1 MWVSD
6 FMTERNCATPQLVY
20 GFAVYITYFFNY
32 IPIPFFA
39 NFLQLS
45 ENVFIHI
52 YCYLKITN
60 CFA

>member
-32 IPIPFFA
+32 IPIPFLPIFCSCLRM
-39 NFLQLS
+39 FLS
-45 ENVFIHI
+45 ISAVV
-52 YCYLKITN
+52 
-60 CFA
+60 